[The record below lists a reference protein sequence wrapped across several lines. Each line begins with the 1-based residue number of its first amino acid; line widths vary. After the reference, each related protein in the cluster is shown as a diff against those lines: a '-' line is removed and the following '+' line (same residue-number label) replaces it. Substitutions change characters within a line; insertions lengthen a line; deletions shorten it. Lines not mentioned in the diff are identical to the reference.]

1 MSKEKKLFIAA
12 TRQNDGKTV
21 VSLGLAMSLR
31 KRAPNMC
38 FLKPVGQRYEE
49 IGGEKIDED
58 ALLVEGV
65 CKFGCRLQDTSPIA
79 IEKGFTQE
87 YIDRGNIKE
96 LEEKIKKSYERVTA
110 GKELIM
116 IEGTGHAGVGSVFDL
131 NNARVAR
138 LLDAKVLII
147 TIGGIG
153 HPIDEIILN
162 KALFEKEGVEV
173 IGVIVNKVIPEK
185 MEKIKGFL
193 KKGLEKKGIK
203 LFGVMPYTPLLST
216 YTVAQVAESL
226 NPEII
231 SGKENINRRIK
242 NIVVGAMTPHE
253 ALPYFL
259 EGSLIITS
267 GDREDIILASLA
279 TGTQLAGL
287 VLTGGIRPHRSIL
300 ETIKQYN
307 LPTLLVKY
315 DTYTTAS
322 KIHDI
327 VVKVKVDDKEK
338 LAMINELV
346 EKYVDIDG
354 IYKAL

>member
-1 MSKEKKLFIAA
+1 MA
-12 TRQNDGKTV
+12 
-21 VSLGLAMSLR
+21 LR
-31 KRAPNMC
+31 KRVPNIC

-58 ALLVEGV
+58 ALLIEGV
-65 CKFGCRLQDTSPIA
+65 CKFGSRLQDMSPLA
-79 IEKGFTQE
+79 IERGFTQK
-87 YIDRGNIKE
+87 YIERGNIKE
-96 LEEKIKKSYERVTA
+96 LEEKIQKSYERVA
-110 GKELIM
+110 SGKEFVM

-131 NNARVAR
+131 NNAKVAR
-138 LLDAKVLII
+138 LLDAKVLLI

-153 HPIDEIILN
+153 HPIDEIMLN
-162 KALFEKEGVEV
+162 KALFEAEGVEI
-173 IGVIVNKVIPEK
+173 IGVIVNKAIPEK
-185 MEKIKGFL
+185 IDKIKGFL
-193 KKGLEKKGIK
+193 KKGLEQKGLK
-203 LFGVMPYTPLLST
+203 LFGVIPYTPLLST

-231 SGKENINRRIK
+231 SGRENLNRRIL

-253 ALPYFL
+253 ALAYFS
-259 EGSLIITS
+259 EGSLIVTS

-287 VLTGGIRPHRSIL
+287 VLTGGITPYRSIL
-300 ETIKQYN
+300 EMIKQYN

-315 DTYTTAS
+315 DTYVTAS

-327 VVKVKVDDKEK
+327 VVKVKADDKEK
-338 LAMINELV
+338 LTKINELV
-346 EKYVDIDG
+346 ESYVDIDG